1 VAAGP
6 AGPPGRAQPGRRGA
20 VAAAVLA
27 VLGLARTALALATAA
42 VVAAAAL
49 PVRYAMTGLG
59 VLVCA
64 YTVATLPP
72 WRRAAAVLGACA
84 LAHAAELVARAER
97 LEREQQER
105 ARLAVVEERGR
116 MARELHDIAA
126 HDLSAI
132 VVQAG
137 AADRLVG
144 RDATAAKATLASIRR
159 QGRETLTAPRQL
171 VGVVRDSDE
180 AGPRAPQPTLARLD
194 ELVAGAREGGM
205 AVETTWSG
213 HGRPLPPAVDLSA
226 YRIVQEALTNARRHA
241 PGAAVS
247 VAVAV
252 DDSGARV
259 VVANG
264 PPGNGSEPAPGR
276 RPIDSDRR
284 DRRSGHGLAGMRE
297 RVQLTGG
304 TLIAGPTGQGG
315 WRVEARLPTPPP
327 QDGRA

>member
-1 VAAGP
+1 MGWLRDRLARLGVRSP
-6 AGPPGRAQPGRRGA
+6 AGRDA
-20 VAAAVLA
+20 VAAAALA
-27 VLGLARTALALATAA
+27 VLGLARAVVTLVVSGGRLPVPGWQLAAANLASTADFGTIALRRRAPRTALALATAV

-49 PVRYAMTGLG
+49 PVRYA
-59 VLVCA
+59 
-64 YTVATLPP
+64 
-72 WRRAAAVLGACA
+72 
-84 LAHAAELVARAER
+84 
-97 LEREQQER
+97 
-105 ARLAVVEERGR
+105 
-116 MARELHDIAA
+116 
-126 HDLSAI
+126 
-132 VVQAG
+132 VQVG
-137 AADRLVG
+137 AADRLVD

-159 QGRETLTAPRQL
+159 QGRETLTALRQL

-205 AVETTWSG
+205 TVKTTWSS
-213 HGRPLPPAVDLSA
+213 HGRPLPPTVDLAA
-226 YRIVQEALTNARRHA
+226 YRIVQESLTNARRHA

-264 PPGNGSEPAPGR
+264 PPGKGSGSASGR
-276 RPIDSDRR
+276 RVADSDRQ

-304 TLIAGPTGQGG
+304 TLTAGPTGQGG
-315 WRVEARLPTPPP
+315 WRVEARLPAPPP